1 MELIIQQ
8 SHLVQTAGTFSLTV
22 IGPHPAVF
30 HRTSLLFK
38 INPITQSLSSDSS
51 ICPQTLAKKHDK
63 HTPVTQI
70 HINVC
75 KQKIICH
82 IVLLCC
88 LATDLS

>member
-38 INPITQSLSSDSS
+38 INPITQSL
-51 ICPQTLAKKHDK
+51 CPQTAQSVLKLSQKS
-63 HTPVTQI
+63 T
-70 HINVC
+70 INTH
-75 KQKIICH
+75 Q
-82 IVLLCC
+82 
-88 LATDLS
+88 

>member
-38 INPITQSLSSDSS
+38 INPITQFMSSDSS
-51 ICPQTLAKKHDK
+51 ICPQTVAKK
-63 HTPVTQI
+63 
-70 HINVC
+70 
-75 KQKIICH
+75 
-82 IVLLCC
+82 
-88 LATDLS
+88 AR